1 MGSGL
6 QLSDQ
11 QLAFMRALWDLGEAT
26 SAEVHAALVEQG
38 QTLAPTTVATTL
50 TRLEKR
56 GLVGHRSRGRQYIY
70 RALVGEHEARQSMLA
85 RLTGFFFGGD
95 TAALV
100 THLTDAGLGEADLDE
115 VKKMINERERESK
128 EDDHG

>member
-1 MGSGL
+1 MGTGL

-11 QLAFMRALWDLGEAT
+11 QIAFMRVLWELGEAT
-26 SAEVHAALVEQG
+26 TADVQKALGDQG

-56 GLVGHRSRGRQYIY
+56 GLVGHRSRGRQYVY
-70 RALVGEHEARQSMLA
+70 RALVNEHEARRSMLA
-85 RLTGFFFGGD
+85 RLTDYFFGGD

-100 THLTDAGLGEADLDE
+100 THLTDAPIGEADLEE
-115 VKKMINERERESK
+115 VQKMITEREVESK
-128 EDDHG
+128 EDDRG

>member
-11 QLAFMRALWDLGEAT
+11 QLAFMRALWDLGEAST
-26 SAEVHAALVEQG
+26 VEVQRALEEHGHA
-38 QTLAPTTVATTL
+38 LAPTTVATTL

-56 GLVGHRSRGRQYIY
+56 GLVGHRSRGRQYVY
-70 RALVGEHEARQSMLA
+70 HALVAEHDARRTMLA
-85 RLTGFFFGGD
+85 RLTDFFFGGD

-100 THLTDAGLGEADLDE
+100 THLTDAEIGEDDLEE
-115 VKKMINERERESK
+115 VRKMISERERESK
-128 EDDHG
+128 EESNG